1 MLHQT
6 KHYEVSHSEAGVH
19 VRLPALRWV
28 LSSAVLNG
36 GLAKADH
43 ILNLRVEKN
52 PEGEKGI
59 KIPQRA
65 LLVDQDGTYVLTVD
79 EAGTV
84 GVARVETGDR
94 VGPDVVILSGLTPGT
109 RVVTDG
115 VQKAMPGATVQVV
128 SAEG

>member
-36 GLAKADH
+36 GLVKADH

-52 PEGEKGI
+52 PEGDKGPFVPSEVTLEAYGEKRGW
-59 KIPQRA
+59 
-65 LLVDQDGTYVLTVD
+65 G
-79 EAGTV
+79 G
-84 GVARVETGDR
+84 
-94 VGPDVVILSGLTPGT
+94 
-109 RVVTDG
+109 
-115 VQKAMPGATVQVV
+115 
-128 SAEG
+128 